1 MAFDSKSFG
10 LGNLVAGRFS
20 SEIPAS
26 TNSPTTIE
34 TSTLTPHTNH
44 NTSTPVTPTETY
56 SSIGGSQSPIITED
70 VELKGEL
77 AFTGELEFNGRFEGT
92 LDSDGALTI
101 GDRAVIKGNIN
112 ASSAIVSGK
121 IQGNIIATGKVHVR
135 ANAIIHGDIQA
146 STIEIE
152 EGASVNGKLTT
163 KGDRETPNF
172 NNIFTRLGG
181 NNSSSRNS
189 KSSNSSS
196 SSSALL
202 AEK

>member
-20 SEIPAS
+20 SE
-26 TNSPTTIE
+26 SPSTTIPE
-34 TSTLTPHTNH
+34 ETPVTSTSNHKNYNTP
-44 NTSTPVTPTETY
+44 TSVTPTETY

-101 GDRAVIKGNIN
+101 GDRAIIKGNIN

-121 IQGNIIATGKVHVR
+121 VQGNIVVTGKAHIQS
-135 ANAIIHGDIQA
+135 NAIIHGDIQA

-181 NNSSSRNS
+181 SNTKSSKNNGS
-189 KSSNSSS
+189 SSNSI
-196 SSSALL
+196 LTD
-202 AEK
+202 K

>member
-20 SEIPAS
+20 SDAPS
-26 TNSPTTIE
+26 TTIPE
-34 TSTLTPHTNH
+34 ETPVTSTSNHHKNYNTP
-44 NTSTPVTPTETY
+44 TSVTPTETY
-56 SSIGGSQSPIITED
+56 SHIGGSQSPIITED

-101 GDRAVIKGNIN
+101 GDRAIIKGNIN
-112 ASSAIVSGK
+112 ASSAVVSGK
-121 IQGNIIATGKVHVR
+121 VQGNIVVSGKAHIR
-135 ANAIIHGDIQA
+135 SNAIIHGDIQA

-181 NNSSSRNS
+181 SNS
-189 KSSNSSS
+189 KSSKGGSSNSSS
-196 SSSALL
+196 AILT
-202 AEK
+202 EK

>member
-20 SEIPAS
+20 SEVPTS
-26 TNSPTTIE
+26 TNSPAATIE
-34 TSTLTPHTNH
+34 TSTTTPHNNH

-56 SSIGGSQSPIITED
+56 STIGGSQSPIITED

-101 GDRAVIKGNIN
+101 GERAVIKGNIN
-112 ASSAIVSGK
+112 ASSAVVSGK
-121 IQGNIIATGKVHVR
+121 VQGNIVVSGKAQIR
-135 ANAIIHGDIQA
+135 SNAIIHGDIQA

-181 NNSSSRNS
+181 SNSRSSKGS
-189 KSSNSSS
+189 SSS